1 MMKKLLLAAF
11 LTTALFSG
19 LNYSIY
25 AQAANAVELETLNQG
40 QVKNIIRVNSENE
53 LPKDGTTYTLV
64 YSKQHCKLPDEP
76 EKTTGTSQNTTTA
89 TTSTSTS
96 QDTTTTTASTSTSQE
111 VTTASSSTTETHNTT
126 TSSTVVT
133 NPVVPTT
140 NSSTT
145 EANNT
150 TTTSMNEATQ
160 KKTTE
165 SAPQTTSALTS
176 VLKAQV
182 KQSLPQT
189 GTQKSVAVVLTA
201 GVLVALAFLMIK
213 YHKKKVWMVLLITAS
228 VTSLYN
234 LRNVMAQN
242 ETKVTTIPVTTFIPT
257 SDHCLY
263 GYIIIPKNSETTKS
277 ETSKGEPLV
286 FEKPEFKGGVPGMPE
301 VHENPEFNGGV
312 VPNEAPIHDKP
323 SIEVTMEEPI
333 FESSSVETT
342 AGTSTEPETEPEPT
356 TTTEFEPTT
365 AEASAN
371 N

>member
-1 MMKKLLLAAF
+1 MMKKLLLLAAF

-25 AQAANAVELETLNQG
+25 AQATNAVELETLNQG

-76 EKTTGTSQNTTTA
+76 EKTSEVITGTSQNTTTV
-89 TTSTSTS
+89 TR
-96 QDTTTTTASTSTSQE
+96 QE
-111 VTTASSSTTETHNTT
+111 VTTTSSSTTE
-126 TSSTVVT
+126 
-133 NPVVPTT
+133 
-140 NSSTT
+140 
-145 EANNT
+145 
-150 TTTSMNEATQ
+150 TQ

-165 SAPQTTSALTS
+165 SAPQTTTFTT
-176 VLKAQV
+176 VLKNQV

-189 GTQKSVAVVLTA
+189 GTQKSVTVVLTA
-201 GVLVALAFLMIK
+201 GVLVALASLMIK

-242 ETKVTTIPVTTFIPT
+242 ETKVTTIPVTTFVPT
-257 SDHCLY
+257 EEYCLV
-263 GYIIIPKNSETTKS
+263 GYIMIPNTSETTKF

-301 VHENPEFNGGV
+301 THEKPEFNGGVPGMPETHEKPEFNGGVPGMPEVHEKPEFNGGV
-312 VPNEAPIHDKP
+312 VPNEAPIHDMP
-323 SIEVTMEEPI
+323 SIEVP
-333 FESSSVETT
+333 TT
-342 AGTSTEPETEPEPT
+342 AGTATEPTTEAEPT

>member
-1 MMKKLLLAAF
+1 MMKKLLLLAVF

-76 EKTTGTSQNTTTA
+76 EKTSEVITGTSQNTTTA
-89 TTSTSTS
+89 T
-96 QDTTTTTASTSTSQE
+96 SQE
-111 VTTASSSTTETHNTT
+111 VTTTSSSTTE
-126 TSSTVVT
+126 
-133 NPVVPTT
+133 
-140 NSSTT
+140 
-145 EANNT
+145 
-150 TTTSMNEATQ
+150 TQ

-165 SAPQTTSALTS
+165 SAPQTTALTT

-301 VHENPEFNGGV
+301 VHENPEFNGGTPGMPEVHENPEFNGGV

>member
-1 MMKKLLLAAF
+1 MIKKLLLSALF

-19 LNYSIY
+19 LNSSIY
-25 AQAANAVELETLNQG
+25 AQAANTVELETLNQS

-76 EKTTGTSQNTTTA
+76 EKTSEVTTGTSQNTTTV
-89 TTSTSTS
+89 
-96 QDTTTTTASTSTSQE
+96 TSQE
-111 VTTASSSTTETHNTT
+111 VTTTISK
-126 TSSTVVT
+126 
-133 NPVVPTT
+133 
-140 NSSTT
+140 
-145 EANNT
+145 
-150 TTTSMNEATQ
+150 NEATQ

-165 SAPQTTSALTS
+165 STPQTTTLTT
-176 VLKAQV
+176 VLKAQA

-189 GTQKSVAVVLTA
+189 GTQKSIAVVLTA
-201 GVLVALAFLMIK
+201 GVLVGLAFLMIK

-242 ETKVTTIPVTTFIPT
+242 ETKVTTIPVTTFVPT

-263 GYIIIPKNSETTKS
+263 GYIIIPKNSETTKF

-286 FEKPEFKGGVPGMPE
+286 FEKPEFEGGVPGMPE
-301 VHENPEFNGGV
+301 VHEKSEFNGGTPGMPEVYDKPEFKGGVPGMPEVYDKHEFNGGV

-323 SIEVTMEEPI
+323 SIETTVEEPI

-342 AGTSTEPETEPEPT
+342 TTAGTSTEPEAEPEPT
-356 TTTEFEPTT
+356 TTTETEPTT
-365 AEASAN
+365 YTGS
-371 N
+371 

>member
-1 MMKKLLLAAF
+1 MIKKLLLSTAF

-25 AQAANAVELETLNQG
+25 AQAVNTVELETLNQG

-76 EKTTGTSQNTTTA
+76 EKTSEVTTITTEKGISIETTA
-89 TTSTSTS
+89 TTSTIVPNS
-96 QDTTTTTASTSTSQE
+96 
-111 VTTASSSTTETHNTT
+111 
-126 TSSTVVT
+126 VVS
-133 NPVVPTT
+133 TT

-145 EANNT
+145 ETKNT
-150 TTTSMNEATQ
+150 TTASINEASQ

-165 SAPQTTSALTS
+165 STPQTTTLTT

-189 GTQKSVAVVLTA
+189 GTQKSVAMVLTA

-242 ETKVTTIPVTTFIPT
+242 ETKVTTIPVTTFVPT
-257 SDHCLY
+257 KEYCLV
-263 GYIIIPKNSETTKS
+263 GYIIIPNTSETT
-277 ETSKGEPLV
+277 EITT
-286 FEKPEFKGGVPGMPE
+286 EKGVPEIQSELPE
-301 VHENPEFNGGV
+301 YQ
-312 VPNEAPIHDKP
+312 VP
-323 SIEVTMEEPI
+323 
-333 FESSSVETT
+333 TT
-342 AGTSTEPETEPEPT
+342 AGTATEATVTTATTTTSTEPT
-356 TTTEFEPTT
+356 TTTTTSTEATSAEPIFEASEVESTKATTTEATTTEPTT
-365 AEASAN
+365 TEPTTTN
-371 N
+371 

>member
-1 MMKKLLLAAF
+1 MIKKLLLSATF
-11 LTTALFSG
+11 LTTTLFSS

-76 EKTTGTSQNTTTA
+76 EKTSEVTTGTSQNTTTV
-89 TTSTSTS
+89 
-96 QDTTTTTASTSTSQE
+96 TSQE
-111 VTTASSSTTETHNTT
+111 VTTTISK
-126 TSSTVVT
+126 
-133 NPVVPTT
+133 
-140 NSSTT
+140 
-145 EANNT
+145 
-150 TTTSMNEATQ
+150 NEATQ

-165 SAPQTTSALTS
+165 STPQTTTLTT
-176 VLKAQV
+176 VLKAQA

-189 GTQKSVAVVLTA
+189 GTQKSIAVVLTA
-201 GVLVALAFLMIK
+201 GVLVGLAFLMIK

-242 ETKVTTIPVTTFIPT
+242 ETKVTTIPVTTFVPT

-263 GYIIIPKNSETTKS
+263 GYIIIPKNSETTKF

-286 FEKPEFKGGVPGMPE
+286 FEKPEFEGGVPGMPE
-301 VHENPEFNGGV
+301 VHEKSEFNGGTPGMPEVYDKPEFKGGVPGMPEVYDKHEFNGGV

-323 SIEVTMEEPI
+323 SIETTVEEPI

-342 AGTSTEPETEPEPT
+342 TTAGTSTEPEAEPEPT
-356 TTTEFEPTT
+356 TTTETEPTT
-365 AEASAN
+365 YTGS
-371 N
+371 

>member
-1 MMKKLLLAAF
+1 MIKKLLLSALF

-19 LNYSIY
+19 LNSSIY
-25 AQAANAVELETLNQG
+25 AQAANTVELETLNQS
-40 QVKNIIRVNSENE
+40 QVKNIIQVNSENE

-76 EKTTGTSQNTTTA
+76 EKTS
-89 TTSTSTS
+89 
-96 QDTTTTTASTSTSQE
+96 
-111 VTTASSSTTETHNTT
+111 
-126 TSSTVVT
+126 
-133 NPVVPTT
+133 
-140 NSSTT
+140 
-145 EANNT
+145 
-150 TTTSMNEATQ
+150 EATQ

-165 SAPQTTSALTS
+165 STPQTTTLTT
-176 VLKAQV
+176 VLKAQA

-189 GTQKSVAVVLTA
+189 GTQKSIAVVLTA
-201 GVLVALAFLMIK
+201 GVLVGLAFLMIK

-242 ETKVTTIPVTTFIPT
+242 ETKVTTIPVTTFVPT

-263 GYIIIPKNSETTKS
+263 GYIIIPKNSETTKF

-286 FEKPEFKGGVPGMPE
+286 FEKPEFEGGVPGMPE
-301 VHENPEFNGGV
+301 VYDKHEFNGGV

-323 SIEVTMEEPI
+323 SIETTVEEPI

-342 AGTSTEPETEPEPT
+342 TTAGTSTEPEAEPEPT
-356 TTTEFEPTT
+356 TTTETEPTT
-365 AEASAN
+365 YTGS
-371 N
+371 